1 MSTTA
6 CSENLLF
13 IHPHTHPPPCISL
26 SAARFPA
33 PKQLKNSQDTR
44 FAVITEIERQASEA
58 WGDGKAIVAY
68 DFMRISI
75 PGELSEE
82 DYAEMDIQVDVEEVL
97 EIEVGDMSRGRGR
110 GRARGAFRGTGRGG
124 RRGQWRERGRG
135 AGGSGD
141 GDRGASGRKK
151 RKFGESAD
159 ASVSTSSLA
168 RGG

>member
-1 MSTTA
+1 
-6 CSENLLF
+6 
-13 IHPHTHPPPCISL
+13 
-26 SAARFPA
+26 
-33 PKQLKNSQDTR
+33 LKNPQDTR
-44 FAVITEIERQASEA
+44 FAVIAEIERQASEA

-97 EIEVGDMSRGRGR
+97 EIEVGDMSRGPGR

-124 RRGQWRERGRG
+124 RRGQWRGRGRG
-135 AGGSGD
+135 RGGGGD
-141 GDRGASGRKK
+141 GDRGVSGRSGKK

-159 ASVSTSSLA
+159 ASASTSSLA